1 MSFRRLADEK
11 ISRSGVAPNPEAPSA
26 PNPVDLPESPET
38 IFMNDNV
45 EPFLVPET
53 HTIRQAM
60 EQLDKTEEKIVF
72 VVDEESRLIGSLT
85 DGDIRRWILSDGDLK
100 AQVFRVCNRN
110 PYVVTEGFV
119 SEQVRAEML
128 SGNLSCVP
136 VVNPSREVVRLLFWK
151 EMFQGGA
158 GIKQKRRLNLP
169 VVIMA
174 GGQGTRLAPFTSVLP
189 KPLIPVGDRTVIE
202 IIIDQFLPYGLDRFH
217 LSVNYKSKILKSFF
231 EELSPSYSVAYL
243 EEKEPR
249 GTAGSLRMLY
259 SPTPEHLIVTN
270 CDIIIQADYAEL
282 VAFHTDNNY
291 DLTLVASLKD
301 YNIPYGVCEL
311 EKGGSLA
318 RITEKPKYSFLVN
331 TGMYVVRRDRLDLI
345 PEDARCDM
353 TDFIEQIKNAGGRVG
368 VFPIGENAWV
378 DTGEW
383 TEYRK
388 ALESLGGLGGRT
400 I

>member
-1 MSFRRLADEK
+1 MLAPDQANL
-11 ISRSGVAPNPEAPSA
+11 SGS
-26 PNPVDLPESPET
+26 LET
-38 IFMNDNV
+38 ISMNDAV
-45 EPFLVPET
+45 DQFLVPQT

-60 EQLDKTEEKIVF
+60 ERLEKTEEKIVF

-100 AQVFRVCNRN
+100 AQVAHICNRK
-110 PYVVTEGFV
+110 PYVVEEGFAT
-119 SEQVRAEML
+119 EQVRSNML
-128 SGNLSCVP
+128 NGNLGCVP

-151 EMFQGGA
+151 EMFQGGVA
-158 GIKQKRRLNLP
+158 IKAKRRLNLP

-189 KPLIPVGDRTVIE
+189 KPLIPVGDRTIIE
-202 IIIDQFLPYGLDRFH
+202 IIIDQFLPYGLERFH
-217 LSVNYKSKILKSFF
+217 LSINYKSKILKSFF
-231 EELSPSYSVAYL
+231 EELAPSYSVAYL

-249 GTAGSLRMLY
+249 GTAGSLRALY
-259 SPTPEHLIVTN
+259 SPTLEHLIVTN
-270 CDIIIQADYAEL
+270 CDIVIQADYAEL
-282 VAFHTDNNY
+282 VSFHTENNY
-291 DLTLVASLKD
+291 DLTLVASLRD
-301 YNIPYGVCEL
+301 YHIPYGVCEL

-318 RITEKPKYSFLVN
+318 RIMEKPQYSFLVN

-345 PEDARCDM
+345 PEDTRCDM
-353 TDFIEQIKNAGGRVG
+353 TDFIARIKETGGRIG

-388 ALESLGGLGGRT
+388 ALDSLGRLGARPT
-400 I
+400 IE